1 MASHVPS
8 IPPGR
13 IRLSVDEYMEL
24 PNDGKRY
31 EIVDGDLFMSPA
43 PTPKHQKVSRK
54 LQTILILALE
64 RTGQGEV
71 YNAPID
77 VVLGRYDVVEPDLV
91 FIRTDNLRI
100 VGDKNIQGIPDLL
113 IEILSPSTRRSD
125 VLVKSPLY
133 ARFGVPA
140 YWIVDPDIDR
150 IEFFALEGGS
160 YKLAQVASS
169 PEVVRPADFPGLE
182 IPLADVFS

>member
-1 MASHVPS
+1 MAAHVPS

-13 IRLSVDEYMEL
+13 VRLSVDEYMEL

-31 EIVDGDLFMSPA
+31 EIIDGDFFMSPA
-43 PTPKHQKVSRK
+43 PTPKHQRVSRK

-64 RTGQGEV
+64 KTGHGEV

-91 FIRTDNLRI
+91 FIRTDNRHI

-113 IEILSPSTRRSD
+113 IEILSPSSRRSD
-125 VLVKSPLY
+125 ILVKGPLY

-140 YWIVDPDIDR
+140 YWVVDPDIDR
-150 IEFFALEGGS
+150 IEFFVLEGGS
-160 YKLAQVASS
+160 YKLEQVASS
-169 PEVVRPADFPGLE
+169 PEVVRPAGFPGLE